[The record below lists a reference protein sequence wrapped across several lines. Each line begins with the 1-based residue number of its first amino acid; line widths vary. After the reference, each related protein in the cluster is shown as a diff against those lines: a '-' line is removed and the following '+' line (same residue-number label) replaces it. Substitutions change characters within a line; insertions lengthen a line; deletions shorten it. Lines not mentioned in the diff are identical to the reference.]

1 MQSPQ
6 LQLYDYQ
13 KDGVAFLTKRIPEM
27 KYKRHA
33 LLAFDT
39 GLGKTDIGVNALIEV
54 NAVTALI
61 VCPPGVMEHWK
72 QVLIK
77 WGAASEDVIFIF
89 ETGKDRIPLNA
100 RIIICNYQKLIIAN
114 VKRQLLARHYDVLIY
129 DEIHYLKGFNSKVVK
144 VMYRGNKKKNEPAL
158 CNRALWKWGFTAT
171 PAPND
176 AMELYP
182 TVKVHASHLLGEF
195 DEYEKFGERYSYY
208 FVRGGVPGYYGSR
221 KSRMRE
227 LGKRLRPYMLV
238 RKAEDVFGDKFPE
251 PILESIYINVPFS
264 EIGCDD
270 TDTHMA
276 TLRRQIGKAKASR
289 VVRFV
294 ADKVFTTGRKHIVF
308 TYSREVTE
316 SICEELRNFNA
327 VKIYGG
333 MSRKKKEEVKQ
344 YFIDNDHVKVLV
356 LQMQSAGTGID
367 GLQTVCYDMVIAETD
382 WVDGTFK
389 QIVGRLRRLFQK
401 NKKVFVYLI
410 IAEGTFDEIIIKTRR
425 RKGVSVDMLEQ
436 VLKHK
441 GANLMAIEDLIKE
454 NTAAMKELTAA
465 IKSAS
470 VTGKSG
476 STEAESDTVKGA
488 GKSGGEK
495 SVSSADSKKKEKAET
510 EEKKPTGKGG
520 KAEKIN
526 ADACKEKCKELLA
539 TFNGDIDK
547 DEDEDAYVE
556 ATEQGRAVIRKILK
570 KFGKGDVKI
579 DEIAKEK
586 LADLHALLC
595 EAIEAQ
601 QEAENDEGEE
611 SDSEF

>member
-1 MQSPQ
+1 MQTPQ

-54 NAVTALI
+54 NAHTALI

-72 QVLIK
+72 QVLVK
-77 WGAASEDVIFIF
+77 WGAASEDAIFIF
-89 ETGKDRIPLNA
+89 ETGKDRIPLDA

-114 VKRQLLARHYDVLIY
+114 VKRQLLARRYDVLIY

-158 CNRALWKWGFTAT
+158 CNRANWKWGFSAT
-171 PAPND
+171 PTPND

-182 TVKVHASHLLGEF
+182 SAKVHAAHLLGKYN
-195 DEYEKFGERYSYY
+195 EYESFGERYSYY

-221 KSRMRE
+221 KSRMSE
-227 LGKRLRPYMLV
+227 LGKRLKPYMLV
-238 RKAEDVFGDKFPE
+238 RKAEDIFGDDFPE
-251 PILESIYINVPFS
+251 PILESIYIRIPFH
-264 EIGCDD
+264 EIGCDES
-270 TDTHMA
+270 DTHMA
-276 TLRRQIGKAKASR
+276 TLRRQIGKAKTSR
-289 VVRFV
+289 IVQFVR
-294 ADKVFTTGRKHIVF
+294 DKVLATDRKHIVF
-308 TYSREVTE
+308 TYSRDVTE
-316 SICEELRNFNA
+316 GVCESLQDLNA

-410 IAEGTFDEIIIKTRR
+410 IAEGTFDEIIIKSRR
-425 RKGVSVDMLEQ
+425 RKGVSVDMLER

-441 GANLMAIEDLIKE
+441 GAKQMIEDLIKDLTAAIKE
-454 NTAAMKELTAA
+454 NTAAL
-465 IKSAS
+465 KS
-470 VTGKSG
+470 GKSEEKAP
-476 STEAESDTVKGA
+476 SKPAKDA
-488 GKSGGEK
+488 GKSGGEE
-495 SVSSADSKKKEKAET
+495 SVSSADSKKKEKAEP
-510 EEKKPTGKGG
+510 EEKKTGKGA

-526 ADACKEKCKELLA
+526 ADSCKEKCKELLSA
-539 TFNGDIDK
+539 FNGDIDK

-556 ATEQGRAVIRKILK
+556 ATEQGRAVIKKILK

-579 DEIAKEK
+579 DEVPKEK
-586 LADLHALLC
+586 LADLHAMLC